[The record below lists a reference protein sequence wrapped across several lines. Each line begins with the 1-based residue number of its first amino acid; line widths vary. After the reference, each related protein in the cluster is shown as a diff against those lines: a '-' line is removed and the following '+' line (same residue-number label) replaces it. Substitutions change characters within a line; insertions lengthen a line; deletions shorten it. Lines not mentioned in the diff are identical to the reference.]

1 MAEAEEEAAP
11 WDRGTDTFISNID
24 GDISKTYG
32 ISLRDF
38 LLNPEKFASQKDI
51 DQKAKKII
59 DAVNAYFTNAKNGL
73 KEEQDEL
80 AKTLENADAQ
90 TTKIDG
96 VIQTKAALSR
106 VPYIKPVMVDINPSN
121 REEIVIDQYNNSVD
135 ALIAK
140 LINASNY
147 IADITTTY
155 NNHNIGSWVF
165 SGNRTYIVSINLPES
180 AVTAIDDLQSDVDD
194 IMDTAY
200 QRLLLAMEK

>member
-1 MAEAEEEAAP
+1 MAEAAQEVAP

-51 DQKAKKII
+51 DQKVKKII

-165 SGNRTYIVSINLPES
+165 SGSRTYVVSINLPES

-200 QRLLLAMEK
+200 QRLLLAMGK

>member
-1 MAEAEEEAAP
+1 MAEAAQEVAP

-51 DQKAKKII
+51 DQKVKKII

-165 SGNRTYIVSINLPES
+165 SGSRTYVVSINLPES
-180 AVTAIDDLQSDVDD
+180 AITAIDDLQSDVDD

-200 QRLLLAMEK
+200 QRLLLAMGK